1 MNAIVHEMP
10 YEEVKMTIA
19 RILATKGREVEAAQ
33 PHRTLLEISQILAA
47 RRIGA
52 VVITDAYGALL
63 GILSERDI
71 VRALGQGGVHAL
83 DDPASSHMTINVIT
97 VTEDVTVLDAVE
109 RMNAGRF
116 RHMPIMK
123 DGRVDGIISIG
134 DVVKFRLAEIEQEQ
148 SAMREY
154 IATV

>member
-1 MNAIVHEMP
+1 
-10 YEEVKMTIA
+10 MTIA
-19 RILATKGREVEAAQ
+19 RILATKGREVETAQ

-52 VVITDAYGALL
+52 VVIADAYGALL

-109 RMNAGRF
+109 LMNTGRF

>member
-1 MNAIVHEMP
+1 
-10 YEEVKMTIA
+10 MTIA
-19 RILATKGREVEAAQ
+19 RILATKGREVETAQ

-71 VRALGQGGVHAL
+71 VRAIGQGGVEAL

-97 VTEDVTVLDAVE
+97 ITEDVTVLDAVE

>member
-1 MNAIVHEMP
+1 
-10 YEEVKMTIA
+10 MTIA
-19 RILATKGREVEAAQ
+19 RIWRQRVVRSKPRSRTGPCLKFPNPCRAPVSVPWSLRMHMAHCSAFCPSATSCGRSG
-33 PHRTLLEISQILAA
+33 R
-47 RRIGA
+47 A
-52 VVITDAYGALL
+52 VFT
-63 GILSERDI
+63 R
-71 VRALGQGGVHAL
+71 L

-109 RMNAGRF
+109 LMNTGRF

>member
-1 MNAIVHEMP
+1 
-10 YEEVKMTIA
+10 MTIA
-19 RILATKGREVEAAQ
+19 RILATKGREVIAAQ
-33 PHRTLLEISQILAA
+33 PHRTLSEICEILAA

-52 VVITDAYGALL
+52 VVITGANGDLL

-71 VRALGQGGVHAL
+71 VRAIGQGGVQAL

-97 VTEDVTVLDAVE
+97 ITEDVTLLAAVE

-123 DGRVDGIISIG
+123 DGRLDGLISIG

-154 IATV
+154 IGMAGSPEGDAPTAAE

>member
-1 MNAIVHEMP
+1 
-10 YEEVKMTIA
+10 MTIA
-19 RILATKGREVEAAQ
+19 RILATKGREVETAQ

-52 VVITDAYGALL
+52 VVISDAYGALL

-97 VTEDVTVLDAVE
+97 ITEDVTVLDAVE
-109 RMNAGRF
+109 LMNAGRF